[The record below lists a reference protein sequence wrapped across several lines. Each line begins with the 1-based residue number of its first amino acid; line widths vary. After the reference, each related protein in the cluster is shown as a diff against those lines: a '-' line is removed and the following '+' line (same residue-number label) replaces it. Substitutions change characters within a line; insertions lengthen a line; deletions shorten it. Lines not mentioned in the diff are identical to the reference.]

1 MQGVGAICM
10 EATVVVQEG
19 KEVPLTMSHHDPL
32 IKLTQDG
39 SLQKMQAS
47 GLILKSTPADR
58 PLFTLARHKGWWF
71 VDAACY
77 ELGQD

>member
-10 EATVVVQEG
+10 EATVVVPEG

-58 PLFTLARHKGWWF
+58 PLFTLCKAQRLE
-71 VDAACY
+71 VCRCCM
-77 ELGQD
+77 L